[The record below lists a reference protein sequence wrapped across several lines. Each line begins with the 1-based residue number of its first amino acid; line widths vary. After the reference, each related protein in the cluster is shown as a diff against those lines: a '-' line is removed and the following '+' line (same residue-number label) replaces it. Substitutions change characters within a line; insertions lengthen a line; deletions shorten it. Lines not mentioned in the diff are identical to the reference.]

1 MKLTHSLGVKI
12 AAVFL
17 FALLTGMAFFGTSL
31 TIAMLNDGFYPERA
45 EAGPRLQ
52 EEHNAANE
60 CVWNSDAA
68 EAKIFPLRYS
78 IPLLTGIEWLC
89 CAALFLFL
97 LCAAGHREGR
107 EEAALNTQDKIPLD
121 LYLLAAGFAATFLY
135 WWLANPLVSDMT
147 VRRIE
152 QLILLSAALT
162 VPALIVL
169 AFCMTLATRI
179 KTGTL
184 WRNTVI
190 YRVLRLGWRALCWM
204 GRGIRTLCRNMS
216 LIWQAIL
223 IYSAYALV
231 MLLLCRETYYSPMA
245 TLFWMGV
252 NMTVLLAVCFVTL
265 QLSRLREGARRLA
278 EGDLSYHVPTEHM
291 FFELKRHGENLN
303 SIGAGMTRAVEERI
317 KSERLKT
324 ELITNVSHDIK
335 TPLTSIL
342 NYVDLLKKEP
352 AASETASEYIA
363 VLDRQA
369 RRLKKLTEDV
379 LEASKAATGNI
390 KVELGRTDAVEL
402 LGQCLAE
409 YVERFQTANLTAVMQ
424 TPGEPA
430 FILAEGRLLWR
441 VFDNL
446 LGNIAKYAQPG
457 TRVYAGVTREGK
469 EVVIAL
475 KNISRDALNISE
487 EELMERFV
495 RGDSARTSEG
505 SGLGLSIARSL
516 TELQGGHFG
525 ISIDCDL
532 FKAELRFA
540 AVEET

>member
-1 MKLTHSLGVKI
+1 
-12 AAVFL
+12 
-17 FALLTGMAFFGTSL
+17 
-31 TIAMLNDGFYPERA
+31 
-45 EAGPRLQ
+45 
-52 EEHNAANE
+52 
-60 CVWNSDAA
+60 
-68 EAKIFPLRYS
+68 
-78 IPLLTGIEWLC
+78 
-89 CAALFLFL
+89 
-97 LCAAGHREGR
+97 
-107 EEAALNTQDKIPLD
+107 
-121 LYLLAAGFAATFLY
+121 
-135 WWLANPLVSDMT
+135 
-147 VRRIE
+147 
-152 QLILLSAALT
+152 
-162 VPALIVL
+162 
-169 AFCMTLATRI
+169 
-179 KTGTL
+179 
-184 WRNTVI
+184 
-190 YRVLRLGWRALCWM
+190 
-204 GRGIRTLCRNMS
+204 
-216 LIWQAIL
+216 
-223 IYSAYALV
+223 
-231 MLLLCRETYYSPMA
+231 
-245 TLFWMGV
+245 
-252 NMTVLLAVCFVTL
+252 
-265 QLSRLREGARRLA
+265 
-278 EGDLSYHVPTEHM
+278 
-291 FFELKRHGENLN
+291 
-303 SIGAGMTRAVEERI
+303 MTRAVEERI

-430 FILAEGRLLWR
+430 FILADGRLLWR

-457 TRVYAGVTREGK
+457 TRVYAGVTWEGK

-540 AVEET
+540 AVEEN

>member
-12 AAVFL
+12 TVIFL
-17 FALLTGMAFFGTSL
+17 FALLSFAVIAGVGLIVMMLGQGYYWAEGELPADTALNAQGEALLYRQRTAIFVL
-31 TIAMLNDGFYPERA
+31 TVLGF
-45 EAGPRLQ
+45 
-52 EEHNAANE
+52 
-60 CVWNSDAA
+60 
-68 EAKIFPLRYS
+68 
-78 IPLLTGIEWLC
+78 LTC
-89 CAALFLFL
+89 SALFLFL
-97 LCAAGHREGR
+97 LCSAGHRAGR
-107 EEAALNTQDKIPLD
+107 EEAVLNLQDRIPLD
-121 LYLLAAGFAATFLY
+121 LYALAAFFLGALVVSAIWDMAVWGRMPSLLVEGFNSPYLMTWLLLALG
-135 WWLANPLVSDMT
+135 VES
-147 VRRIE
+147 V
-152 QLILLSAALT
+152 
-162 VPALIVL
+162 VLIVL

-216 LIWQAIL
+216 LIWQTIL

-231 MLLLCRETYYSPMA
+231 MLLVCRETYYSPMA

-324 ELITNVSHDIK
+324 ELITNVTHDIK

-409 YVERFQTANLTAVMQ
+409 YVERFQMASLTAVMQ
-424 TPGEPA
+424 TPGKPA
-430 FILAEGRLLWR
+430 FILADGRLLWR

-540 AVEET
+540 AVEEN